1 MIRKISL
8 IVRRI
13 YSEQNGHVLPWMA
26 LGMVGFLG
34 LAGLTIDVGHAYVTY
49 DLLQAS
55 TNAAALAAAGS
66 TYNKSGT
73 TVTSQ
78 AKLYGS
84 DDGGKNASARL
95 GTVLTTSESECLD
108 ILLPQGTSCT
118 GNSAPNAVKVT
129 QTASVPTYFLRVFGI
144 TSIPMSATAQ
154 AAMQGMAQQWNLAI
168 IVDSTASMSDAPDSN
183 CSGYTT
189 RFSCAMHGIQSLLAA
204 TNPCAPGFTSCA
216 TANQNITVSL
226 FTFPNVTTG
235 SVASDYTCSGT
246 PVNKPYTFPSPTA
259 TTYSSTNG
267 NTYQVTPFLSDYY
280 QPSATNGLNPSS
292 KIVKAITGC
301 MKNPGGESTYYA
313 GVIYAAQAALVAQQ
327 KLNADS
333 KNAII
338 LLSDGQANVTD
349 ANKMDGT
356 VTLKTNGLYPSK
368 VDECQ
373 QAIMAASAAA
383 AAGTRVY
390 AVAYGSESLGC
401 ASGSKG
407 TYTDTTLVA
416 TGTYNV
422 PVALATLTPCVTMED
437 IASSLTY
444 FYADSTS
451 SSNACTDKAHS
462 TNSLQDIFFSIA
474 SSITNPQLLPK
485 DAHNAVIK

>member
-1 MIRKISL
+1 MLEKIAL
-8 IVRRI
+8 VVRRVFN
-13 YSEQNGHVLPWMA
+13 EQNGQVLPWMA

-34 LAGLTIDVGHAYVTY
+34 LAGLTIDIRHAYVAY
-49 DLLQAS
+49 DVLQAS

-78 AKLYGS
+78 ANLYGS
-84 DDGGKNASARL
+84 DSAGKNARASL
-95 GTVLTTSESECLD
+95 GTVQTTSQSECLD

-118 GNSAPNAVKVT
+118 ANSAPNAVKVT
-129 QTASVPTYFLRVFGI
+129 QTASVPTYFLRVLGI

-168 IVDSTASMSDAPDSN
+168 IVDSTSSMSDPPDSN
-183 CSGYTT
+183 CNGYST
-189 RFSCAMHGIQSLLAA
+189 RFSCAMNGIQSLLAA

-216 TANQNITVSL
+216 SANHNVTVSL

-246 PVNKPYTFPSPTA
+246 PTKQPYTFPLPTA
-259 TTYSSTNG
+259 TTYSSTDG
-267 NTYQVTPFLSDYY
+267 ATYQVTPFLSDYY
-280 QPSATNGLNPSS
+280 QPSATNGLNPDS

-313 GVIYAAQAALVAQQ
+313 GVIYAAQAALVAQH
-327 KLNADS
+327 KLNTNS

-349 ANKMDGT
+349 RTKMDSA
-356 VTLKTNGLYPSK
+356 VTLKTNGLYPGK
-368 VDECQ
+368 IDECQ

-390 AVAYGSESLGC
+390 AVAYGSESSGC
-401 ASGSKG
+401 VTGSSG
-407 TYTDTTLVA
+407 TDTSLVA

-422 PVALATLTPCVTMED
+422 PVALGTLTPCVTMED

-444 FYADSTS
+444 FYADSS
-451 SSNACTDKAHS
+451 SSANACTDNAHS
-462 TNSLQDIFFSIA
+462 TNSLSDIFFSIA
-474 SSITNPQLLPK
+474 SSITNPQLLPR